1 MPTIPGNLPETLTLR
16 APQAGPGADRL
27 AGALDQAAALW
38 AAKAR
43 TAQALAAPPNPA
55 QFPDPQ
61 TFADALD
68 DWRES
73 LLAAAEET
81 LVNRPRALEAWQAWF
96 DEEQARLDAHWEETG
111 LHAAVQR
118 AGAALREELA
128 AAQARALDPA
138 RPGDAETASRD
149 ALAALEQAVALGVL
163 DEVEAERIAAGLAR
177 QVQAGLAARQA
188 DADPA
193 GFLAGLKAGDYPAL
207 DAAAREGLAER
218 AELRLAL
225 AQALVAAESARARED
240 AEQAPVVRGRVLLRA
255 AEAGLRA
262 ALGHGDPATVQD
274 AARDLAALPGFAA
287 RARDLAKSLDKLPAA
302 REFLARTAFD
312 PPATRMEALEQ
323 AARSWPGPLAAA
335 CREVLDEAAE
345 ALARDPAGYVRPE
358 AERRLRAASLDP
370 QAEPEA
376 LRLLV
381 LDLQAGAG
389 TPRPAV
395 LGLAERAALRE
406 AWLARDSA
414 GRVEFLA
421 ALSAFAGFR
430 RRVAA
435 EVLGQ
440 RGPVL
445 QLAAESPALCPAEK
459 TAVLAAAYAP
469 DPDPAGKE
477 AQPEAASS
485 GPDRAGSPAPIAA
498 SHPALVALAGSEPQ
512 AAAVL
517 AHLARRLAGQAQDPE
532 RAAWLLDALAP
543 EALRLWGQAPA
554 LTAPGEDASPYRQDE
569 AGPYPPT
576 GDENSGPPEPKDEE
590 DTLKGGAGE
599 ETLAGGEGKD
609 AQAGEQEGKDGQ
621 TGKSLDLLSPTG
633 GPLRYQDPHGK
644 GEFGAPRKNTV
655 DGKEY
660 THTGVD
666 WAGDVGGEV
675 KAPMDGTLRVTEKG
689 DVVVYTKPDKDGQS
703 HAAVLAH
710 VDALDSR
717 GTDGKKVKRGD
728 LVGKVKDPSKYV
740 TTGDP
745 KTMIPHVHLKL
756 QQNIKGQ
763 APKVLNPDEHME
775 KPDLDRLYPP
785 QLRGYHDR

>member
-16 APQAGPGADRL
+16 APQAGPGPGRL

-38 AAKAR
+38 EAKAR
-43 TAQALAAPPNPA
+43 TARTLAAPPTPA
-55 QFPDPQ
+55 DFPDPQ
-61 TFADALD
+61 ALADALD
-68 DWRES
+68 DWRDG
-73 LLAAAEET
+73 LLAAAEEA
-81 LVNRPRALEAWQAWF
+81 LEGRPRALEAWRAWF
-96 DEEQARLDAHWEETG
+96 DEEQARLAAHLEEAG

-128 AAQARALDPA
+128 AARARALDPA

-163 DEVEAERIAAGLAR
+163 DEQEAERTAAGLAQ
-177 QVQAGLAARQA
+177 QVQAGLAAQQA

-193 GFLAGLKAGDYPAL
+193 GLLAALKAGDYPAL
-207 DAAAREGLAER
+207 DQAARQGLGDR
-218 AELRLAL
+218 AALRLAL
-225 AQALVAAESARARED
+225 AEAQAAAKAARSRED
-240 AEQAPVVRGRVLLRA
+240 VARGPAVRGRILLRA
-255 AEAGLRA
+255 AEAGLRE
-262 ALGHGDPATVQD
+262 ALGDGDPAAAQD
-274 AARDLAALPGFAA
+274 AARDLAALPGFATQ
-287 RARDLAKSLDKLPAA
+287 ARDLVKSLEKLPAA
-302 REFLARTAFD
+302 QVFLAQTAWA
-312 PPATRMEALEQ
+312 PPAARAEALEQ

-335 CREVLDEAAE
+335 CREALDEAAE

-389 TPRPAV
+389 APRPAV

-406 AWLARDSA
+406 AWLARDPA

-435 EVLGQ
+435 EVLGP

-445 QLAAESPALCPAEK
+445 QLAAESPALGPAEK
-459 TAVLAAAYAP
+459 AAVLAAAYAP
-469 DPDPAGKE
+469 DPGPAGG
-477 AQPEAASS
+477 EAASS
-485 GPDRAGSPAPIAA
+485 GPDRAASPDPAAAP
-498 SHPALVALAGSEPQ
+498 HPALAALAGSEPQ
-512 AAAVL
+512 AAAAL
-517 AHLARRLAGQAQDPE
+517 ADLARRLAGQTGDPE

-599 ETLAGGEGKD
+599 ETLAGGEGKA

-621 TGKSLDLLSPTG
+621 TGKSLDLLNPTG

-689 DVVVYTKPDKDGQS
+689 DVVVYTKPDNDGQS

-710 VDALDSR
+710 VDALDSS